1 MNGGRVS
8 DSAAFDA
15 LVAEALAIA
24 APARRLKLRGE
35 PETIE
40 LHAIGWATVDADRAA
55 RELRRVLGLPEEEPV
70 ALPAE
75 GPLGARCLRLER
87 DDDGPALVLLE
98 PTTEGRLAAALARRG
113 EGVAVAWVAPGLDD
127 TRLLARANLGGLV
140 LSAVG
145 RGPFGT
151 ERVVLGGRAWGP
163 HLVLTA
169 PGATMTA

>member
-1 MNGGRVS
+1 MSDGRLS
-8 DSAAFDA
+8 DGAALEA
-15 LVAEALAIA
+15 LVVEALSIT

-55 RELRRVLGLPEEEPV
+55 EELRRVLQLPLVEPV
-70 ALPAE
+70 ALPAD

-98 PTTEGRLAAALARRG
+98 PMREGRLAASLARRG
-113 EGVAVAWVAPGLDD
+113 EGVAVAWVALGLDD

-151 ERVVLGGRAWGP
+151 ERVVLGGPAWGP

>member
-1 MNGGRVS
+1 MT
-8 DSAAFDA
+8 DDAALDA
-15 LVAEALAIA
+15 LLVQALAIA
-24 APARRLKLRGE
+24 APARRLQLRGE
-35 PETIE
+35 QDTIS
-40 LHAIGWATVDADRAA
+40 LHGIGWATVDAERAA
-55 RELRRVLGLPEEEPV
+55 NELRHVLKLPAVEAV
-70 ALPAE
+70 AMPAE

-87 DDDGPALVLLE
+87 DGDGPALVLLQ

-113 EGVAVAWVAPGLDD
+113 EGVAVAWVALGLDD
-127 TRLLARANLGGLV
+127 TRLLARANLGGLI

-151 ERVVLGGRAWGP
+151 ERLVLGGPAWGP

>member
-1 MNGGRVS
+1 MTEFAGG
-8 DSAAFDA
+8 AFEA
-15 LVAEALAIA
+15 LMAEALAIA

-35 PETIE
+35 PEAVA
-40 LHAIGWATVDADRAA
+40 LHAIGWATVDAERAA
-55 RELRRVLGLPEEEPV
+55 AELRRVLGLPLVEPV
-70 ALPAE
+70 TLP
-75 GPLGARCLRLER
+75 GDGLLGARCLRIEH
-87 DDDGPALVLLE
+87 DDPGPILVLLE
-98 PTTEGRLAAALARRG
+98 PTTEARLAASLARRG

-151 ERVVLGGRAWGP
+151 ERLVLGGPAWGS